1 MGQPAYLVARVFSN
15 NAVLAR
21 QDEEERVLVGRGIG
35 FGRRVGDWI
44 PADLVQQQFLEVNPS
59 KVHYLELMNSVDS
72 HTFDT
77 CVEAVERAADMLGE
91 LHPSVYLVLA
101 DHLAFTVQRL
111 REGSVISNP
120 LMDEIRA
127 AFPEEYAA
135 AELVLRYVNSH
146 LDVELPA
153 VEIAFITLH
162 LNAAR
167 TGASVKGPLQQAN
180 ALAGIVQYAG
190 QRLGYPDTPGQIHGE
205 LVQTLARLTKR
216 VRAGAFRSNA
226 AVRSIER
233 DLPLETSLAIQ
244 IVERIWGRTP
254 LPHESVGEVAH
265 LAVFLHGWRQD
276 AANEMRIN
284 QTKQKGVNR

>member
-1 MGQPAYLVARVFSN
+1 MGQPAYLIARVFSN
-15 NAVLAR
+15 NTVLAS
-21 QDEEERVLVGRGIG
+21 QDEAERVLVGRGIG

-44 PADLVQQQFLEVNPS
+44 PADLVQQQYFEVNPS
-59 KVHYLELMNSVDS
+59 KVHYLELMSSVDS

-77 CVEAVERAADMLGE
+77 CVQAVERAGDLLGE

-111 REGSVISNP
+111 REGCVISNP
-120 LMDEIRA
+120 LVDEIRA
-127 AFPEEYAA
+127 VFPDEYVA

-153 VEIAFITLH
+153 DEKAFITLH

-167 TGASVKGPLQQAN
+167 TGASVKRPLQQAN
-180 ALAGIVQYAG
+180 ALAGIAQFAG
-190 QRLGYPDTPGQIHGE
+190 QRLGYLDASGPVHDE
-205 LVQTLARLTKR
+205 LIQMLARLTKR
-216 VRAGAFRSNA
+216 VRAGDFRGNA
-226 AVRSIER
+226 AGRSIKR
-233 DLPLETSLAIQ
+233 DLPLETALATQ
-244 IVERIWGRTP
+244 IIEQIWGGTP
-254 LPHESVGEVAH
+254 LPHECMGEVAH

-276 AANEMRIN
+276 AANETRIN